1 MLLSSAVGY
10 HLGVIPRR
18 TMALTLSVVERQTI
32 LSWLEKFTIASANP
46 TLAVNKLL
54 CGLGWGVELVGDYLH
69 PLYGVY
75 SLHEL
80 TDEQLLDLWMRL
92 SQSVADIVINECV
105 CETDTEEMG
114 VKDSFPFSIKGD
126 EDIPW

>member
-10 HLGVIPRR
+10 HIGLIPQR
-18 TMALTLSVVERQTI
+18 TIGLTLSVPERQTI
-32 LSWLEKFTIASANP
+32 LSWLEEFQQASADP

-54 CGLGWGVELVGDYLH
+54 CCLGWSIELVGDYLH

-80 TDEQLLDLWMRL
+80 THQQLLDLWMRL
-92 SQSVADIVINECV
+92 YQSLPDIVINECI

-114 VKDSFPFSIKGD
+114 VIDSFPFSIFGD

>member
-1 MLLSSAVGY
+1 M
-10 HLGVIPRR
+10 
-18 TMALTLSVVERQTI
+18 
-32 LSWLEKFTIASANP
+32 
-46 TLAVNKLL
+46 
-54 CGLGWGVELVGDYLH
+54 
-69 PLYGVY
+69 YGVY

-80 TDEQLLDLWMRL
+80 TTEQRLDLWMRL